1 MKRLLLVPL
10 LLILTGCQSN
20 PTQWPTSWN
29 QFDPPPSKKT
39 RPNMVVYFTE
49 SIEEACKE
57 FRKAKNLEKMFQTK
71 YDVIYEPLMDKVM
84 AGTISDE
91 EYYKIINDEENEL
104 YLASQ
109 DLYPR
114 KFKSVSTAVEV
125 LRQADYPDWKLYS
138 RYSYEGVGDLIRR
151 EKGTEIPKK
160 YFGRAVF
167 EAIQVC
173 IFLGHS

>member
-1 MKRLLLVPL
+1 MKRLLLAPL

-49 SIEEACKE
+49 SVEEACKE
-57 FRKAKNLEKMFQTK
+57 FKKAQNLEEFFQKK
-71 YDVIYEPLMDKVM
+71 YDVVIEPLMDRVM
-84 AGTISDE
+84 AGTMDDE
-91 EYYKIINDEENEL
+91 EWDKKTKP
-104 YLASQ
+104 AFQ
-109 DLYPR
+109 DLWPR
-114 KFKSVSTAVEV
+114 RFKTVSTAVEV